1 MAFAMEQSNGF
12 TFIRPAA
19 TFSLREKESSQPPL
33 PAGEGWGEGERMIFA
48 MEQSNG
54 FTLIRPV
61 ATFSLR
67 EKEWGEGESSKL

>member
-1 MAFAMEQSNGF
+1 M
-12 TFIRPAA
+12 T
-19 TFSLREKESSQPPL
+19 
-33 PAGEGWGEGERMIFA
+33 FA

-54 FTLIRPV
+54 FTLIRSA